1 MSNAGPHPCGATLLP
16 HWWAGHDT
24 SPGMPAPARDGSPFI
39 VAVPTPQTRLR
50 GQARELVRDALRAS
64 LGRLLGCAPEAV
76 PLDIKPGQ
84 APVLAL
90 PAASVHLSISHEAG
104 LSLAA
109 LRVGGRIGID
119 LMASDAAALPDQEA
133 LARDYLGPQ
142 AVAALHDTPAQQRQA
157 SFARLWTA
165 HEACLKCLGL
175 PLQEWS
181 PALARDIARCRVTQ
195 LRLPANYIGAA
206 AFPD

>member
-1 MSNAGPHPCGATLLP
+1 MSGNGPSGATLAP
-16 HWWAGHDT
+16 HWWADSGKG
-24 SPGMPAPARDGSPFI
+24 PGIPTPASDGSPFLI
-39 VAVPTPQTRLR
+39 AVPTPQTNLR

-64 LGRLLGCAPEAV
+64 LGKLLGCAPEAV
-76 PLDIKPGQ
+76 PLDIRPGQ
-84 APVLAL
+84 APVLML
-90 PAASVHLSISHEAG
+90 PTTSIHLSISHEPG

-109 LRVGGRIGID
+109 ILVGGRIGID
-119 LMASDAAALPDQEA
+119 LMALDEASLPDQEA

-142 AVAALHDTPAQQRQA
+142 AATALHGATTPQRQA
-157 SFARLWTA
+157 AFARLWTA

-181 PALARDIARCRVTQ
+181 PALARQMARCRIAE

-206 AFPD
+206 AFLE